1 MKNLDFYKS
10 IRDFL
15 IVYLPRQ
22 RGFSN
27 NTVISYRQAINHF
40 INYMARSKGCGLSDV
55 GFDDLTYNN
64 VINFLDSLQTS
75 NHCSAA
81 TRNSRLYA
89 LRAFTKYVGTLSPE
103 HYSIYMELS
112 LIPVK
117 KEERQSIDFIPENA
131 IKSIFEQPD
140 TLKQAG
146 IRDLCFMI
154 LMYDTGARDREILD
168 LTLDGLFLTESSPYV
183 RLTGK
188 GNKMRLVPIMMKTV
202 SHLQKYLKLY
212 HLHSAGDSY
221 LFYTVIHGIR
231 QQMSDDNVARFIK
244 KYGQMAKSEC
254 PEVPDNLHPHM
265 FRHARAL
272 HLYRN
277 GMPLALVSE
286 YLGHASLQSTK
297 IYAYADTEMKR
308 KAIQKARGE
317 ESIPD
322 NTPDWQTD
330 DELIRKLYGL

>member
-10 IRDFL
+10 IRDLL
-15 IVYLPRQ
+15 IVYLPKQ
-22 RGFSN
+22 RGCSN
-27 NTVISYRQAINHF
+27 NTVISYKQAINQF
-40 INYMARSKGCGLSDV
+40 INYMARDKGCGLSGV

-64 VINFLDSLQTS
+64 VINFLDTMQV
-75 NHCSAA
+75 NGHCGAT

-89 LRAFTKYVGTLSPE
+89 LRAFTKYVGTMSPE
-103 HYSIYMELS
+103 YYSIFMELS
-112 LIPVK
+112 LISVK
-117 KEERQSIDFIPENA
+117 KEERQSIDFISESA
-131 IKSIFEQPD
+131 MKCIFEQPD
-140 TLKQAG
+140 TGKQVG
-146 IRDLCFMI
+146 IRDQCFMI

-212 HLHSAGDSY
+212 HPHSDGGNY

-254 PEVPDNLHPHM
+254 SEVPDNLHPHM
-265 FRHARAL
+265 FRH
-272 HLYRN
+272 Y
-277 GMPLALVSE
+277 
-286 YLGHASLQSTK
+286 
-297 IYAYADTEMKR
+297 
-308 KAIQKARGE
+308 GE
-317 ESIPD
+317 SFKMVRD
-322 NTPDWQTD
+322 SA
-330 DELIRKLYGL
+330 